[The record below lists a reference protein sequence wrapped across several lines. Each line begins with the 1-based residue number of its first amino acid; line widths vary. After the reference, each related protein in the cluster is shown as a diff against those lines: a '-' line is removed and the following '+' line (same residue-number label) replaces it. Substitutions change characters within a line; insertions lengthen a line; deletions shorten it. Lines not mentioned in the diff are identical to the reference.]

1 MKEQNMQLT
10 LGANLFHW
18 APDKWRDFYIQ
29 IADEAEIDRV
39 VLGEMVCSKRLPFY
53 EVLIPEVAERLQRAG
68 KEVVLASLALV
79 TLPRERKQMAG
90 LVNAGFKVEIN
101 DLTMLH
107 YLDLEQDFSV
117 GPLVN
122 VYNTDTINWLSSKGA
137 TDICLPPELSIG
149 AVKGLAE
156 HGRKCGTGIEVW
168 AYGRVPLAISGR
180 CTHARLAK
188 KSKDSCQF
196 VCENDEDG
204 LAVDTLSG
212 QKFLAVNGVQTLS
225 ESRAN
230 LIADIPSLEKAGVTS
245 LRLSPHTEDM
255 VHVAKTFR
263 AVCNHQITSEEA
275 LVEFTEK
282 HPDHRY
288 CNGFLFGEVGAN
300 WSHF

>member
-10 LGANLFHW
+10 LGPNLFHW
-18 APDKWRDFYIQ
+18 QADKWRDFYVR

-39 VLGEMVCSKRLPFY
+39 VLGEVVCSKRLPFY
-53 EVLIPEVAERLQRAG
+53 EALIPEVAERLQRAG

-79 TLPRERKQMAG
+79 TSPRERKQMAG
-90 LVNAGFKVEIN
+90 LASTGFKVEVN

-107 YLDLEQDFSV
+107 YLDRKQAFTV

-137 TDICLPPELSIG
+137 TDICLPPELSIS
-149 AVKGLAE
+149 AVKRLAE
-156 HGRKCGTGIEVW
+156 HGQKCGTGIEVW
-168 AYGRVPLAISGR
+168 AYGRVPLAISAR

-196 VCENDEDG
+196 VCEDDADG
-204 LAVDTLSG
+204 LAVDTLSK

-230 LIADIPSLEKAGVTS
+230 LIADTASLEKAGVTS

-255 VHVAKTFR
+255 IHVAKTFR
-263 AVCNHQITSEEA
+263 AVCNHQITAQEA
-275 LVEFTEK
+275 LSEFTEK
-282 HPDHRY
+282 YPGHRY
-288 CNGFLFGEVGAN
+288 CNGFLFGKVGAN